1 VSYSSITFALFVI
14 LSDSEDEEAT
24 KENQLD
30 EQLKMLTNE
39 LQSLTKNPDN
49 ARYPF
54 WGSGSV
60 NKYYLLPHVENVV
73 PIGTALLSTK
83 VKNCIG
89 NKWCVIFS
97 SWAQEIALGD
107 LICEICPTISY
118 LKISIKHRN
127 EPSSPNGLVILDTLL
142 Q

>member
-1 VSYSSITFALFVI
+1 MSYSSITFALFVI

-54 WGSGSV
+54 
-60 NKYYLLPHVENVV
+60 
-73 PIGTALLSTK
+73 
-83 VKNCIG
+83 
-89 NKWCVIFS
+89 
-97 SWAQEIALGD
+97 
-107 LICEICPTISY
+107 
-118 LKISIKHRN
+118 
-127 EPSSPNGLVILDTLL
+127 
-142 Q
+142 